1 MSSVTATTTAPDPT
15 GSAGVPASSRPRLD
29 WRLRF
34 AALSLIWGFSFLLIK
49 VGTQGYALPGHPG
62 TPGVR
67 HGRAGGR
74 DGGPA
79 GGLPRGARTWMHLAV
94 AGFLL
99 NALPFS
105 LFAFA
110 ELTIPSTLAAS
121 ATRPPRCGAWRCP
134 WWRCART
141 GRPGC
146 GWYLGL
152 GFLGVLTVLGAW
164 QGFHGLDARGT
175 TLALL
180 ASLSYP
186 VGWIYVR
193 RTLAGSSASHL
204 SLTGGQLLLAT
215 VQLAVVTPLFTSAP
229 SSLALGPLLAIAALG
244 TLGTGLAVLIQYGIV
259 AEVGPTTGQMV
270 TYFVP
275 VIAAAGILLLGE
287 TLTWST
293 PVGAAVVLAGA
304 ALTQVKPK
312 RRGDGGGHPGS
323 RARLTRTSAGPLPGR
338 TAAAIASASGSISAS
353 VRVETVT
360 RMPGVCSSGSAL
372 RGHRPA
378 GVQEAGDRARLVGYR
393 HPQVHAAAPV
403 RLDRAPAQRRGQRVP
418 ALAVARRDGRRVH
431 RAVGPQPRHR
441 ALEGQADPAGPE
453 ALPAAYPVEGE
464 RVAGEDSEAQVGTVR
479 LGGRAGEGPA
489 VGDTREG
496 CSGRSTMW

>member
-1 MSSVTATTTAPDPT
+1 MSSVTATTTTAPDPA
-15 GSAGVPASSRPRLD
+15 GSAPAPARPRLD

-49 VGTQGYALPGHPG
+49 VGTQGYAPFQVTLGRLAFG
-62 TPGVR
+62 TAVLAVAMAVR
-67 HGRAGGR
+67 RE
-74 DGGPA
+74 
-79 GGLPRGARTWMHLAV
+79 GLPRGARTWMHLAV

-110 ELTIPSTLAAS
+110 ELTIPSTLAGICN
-121 ATRPPRCGAWRCP
+121 ATSPLWGMALSLVALREDRPTRVRVAG
-134 WWRCART
+134 
-141 GRPGC
+141 
-146 GWYLGL
+146 LGL

-164 QGFHGLDARGT
+164 QGFQGLDARGT

-193 RTLAGSSASHL
+193 RTLAGSSHSHL

-229 SSLALGPLLAIAALG
+229 SSLAVGPLLAIAALG
-244 TLGTGLAVLIQYGIV
+244 TLGTGLAVLVQYGIV

-275 VIAAAGILLLGE
+275 VIAAAAGILLLGE

-304 ALTQVKPK
+304 ALTQVRP
-312 RRGDGGGHPGS
+312 RR
-323 RARLTRTSAGPLPGR
+323 A
-338 TAAAIASASGSISAS
+338 
-353 VRVETVT
+353 E
-360 RMPGVCSSGSAL
+360 
-372 RGHRPA
+372 
-378 GVQEAGDRARLVGYR
+378 
-393 HPQVHAAAPV
+393 
-403 RLDRAPAQRRGQRVP
+403 
-418 ALAVARRDGRRVH
+418 
-431 RAVGPQPRHR
+431 
-441 ALEGQADPAGPE
+441 
-453 ALPAAYPVEGE
+453 
-464 RVAGEDSEAQVGTVR
+464 
-479 LGGRAGEGPA
+479 
-489 VGDTREG
+489 
-496 CSGRSTMW
+496 